1 MEKDQT
7 LDELE
12 QEVIDDLN
20 LEFTPDENPN
30 KMFSVVFPYQVRFT
44 IPDDQH
50 NTEIVINTKTEEF
63 YSGRNPQ
70 DILFQKDI
78 SDRYSKTA
86 FIQHI
91 QKYVRDELWR
101 VKPDHRLALPP
112 ARFPYIAVR
121 FGAARCKWIGSMN
134 SGSRTHSQLGR
145 RVTASRRATS

>member
-20 LEFTPDENPN
+20 LKFTPDENPN
-30 KMFSVVFPYQVRFT
+30 KMFSVIFPYQVRFT

-70 DILFQKDI
+70 DVLFQKEQ

-91 QKYVRDELWR
+91 QKYVWDELWR
-101 VKPDHRLALPP
+101 VKPEDAHLTYTGKPEITEMSESRLSSFQ
-112 ARFPYIAVR
+112 REIAER
-121 FGAARCKWIGSMN
+121 E
-134 SGSRTHSQLGR
+134 
-145 RVTASRRATS
+145 

>member
-12 QEVIDDLN
+12 QEVIEELN
-20 LEFTPDENPN
+20 LQFTPDENPN
-30 KMFSVVFPYQVRFT
+30 KMFRVVFAYQVRFT

-70 DILFQKDI
+70 DILFQKDM

-101 VKPDHRLALPP
+101 VKPEDAHLTYTGKPEITEMSDSRLSSFQ
-112 ARFPYIAVR
+112 REIAE
-121 FGAARCKWIGSMN
+121 
-134 SGSRTHSQLGR
+134 HE
-145 RVTASRRATS
+145 

>member
-12 QEVIDDLN
+12 QEVIEELK

-30 KMFSVVFPYQVRFT
+30 KMYSVVFPYQVRFT

-70 DILFQKDI
+70 DILFQKDM

-101 VKPDHRLALPP
+101 VKPKDAHLTYTGKPEITEMSDSRLASFQ
-112 ARFPYIAVR
+112 REIAD
-121 FGAARCKWIGSMN
+121 N
-134 SGSRTHSQLGR
+134 E
-145 RVTASRRATS
+145 

>member
-12 QEVIDDLN
+12 QEIIDDLN

-30 KMFSVVFPYQVRFT
+30 KMYSVVFPYQVRFT

-63 YSGRNPQ
+63 YSGRNQQ
-70 DILFQKDI
+70 DVLFQKEQ

-86 FIQHI
+86 FIKHI
-91 QKYVRDELWR
+91 QKYVREQLWK
-101 VKPDHRLALPP
+101 VEPEDAHLTFTGKPEVTEMSETRLATFQ
-112 ARFPYIAVR
+112 REIADIVDE
-121 FGAARCKWIGSMN
+121 
-134 SGSRTHSQLGR
+134 
-145 RVTASRRATS
+145 

>member
-1 MEKDQT
+1 MEIDELEKT
-7 LDELE
+7 EDELE

-63 YSGRNPQ
+63 FSGRNQQ

-101 VKPDHRLALPP
+101 VKPEDAHLTYTGKPEITEMSDSRLASFQ
-112 ARFPYIAVR
+112 REIAE
-121 FGAARCKWIGSMN
+121 
-134 SGSRTHSQLGR
+134 HE
-145 RVTASRRATS
+145 

>member
-7 LDELE
+7 LEELE
-12 QEVIDDLN
+12 QEVIEELN
-20 LEFTPDENPN
+20 LEFTPDENLN
-30 KMFSVVFPYQVRFT
+30 KMCSVVFPYQVRFT

-91 QKYVRDELWR
+91 QKYVRNELWR
-101 VKPDHRLALPP
+101 VKPEVAHLTYTGKPEITEISDSRLASFQ
-112 ARFPYIAVR
+112 REIAD
-121 FGAARCKWIGSMN
+121 N
-134 SGSRTHSQLGR
+134 E
-145 RVTASRRATS
+145 

>member
-12 QEVIDDLN
+12 QEVIEELK

-30 KMFSVVFPYQVRFT
+30 KMYSVVFPYQVRFT

-70 DILFQKDI
+70 DILFQKDM

-91 QKYVRDELWR
+91 QKYVRNELWR
-101 VKPDHRLALPP
+101 VKPEVAHLTYTGKPEITEMSDSRLASFQ
-112 ARFPYIAVR
+112 REIAD
-121 FGAARCKWIGSMN
+121 N
-134 SGSRTHSQLGR
+134 E
-145 RVTASRRATS
+145 

>member
-30 KMFSVVFPYQVRFT
+30 KMYSVIFPYQVRFT

-63 YSGRNPQ
+63 FSGRNPQ

-101 VKPDHRLALPP
+101 VKPEDAHLPYTGKPEITEMSDSRLASFQ
-112 ARFPYIAVR
+112 REIAE
-121 FGAARCKWIGSMN
+121 
-134 SGSRTHSQLGR
+134 HE
-145 RVTASRRATS
+145 

>member
-44 IPDDQH
+44 ILDDQH

-70 DILFQKDI
+70 DILFQKDM

-101 VKPDHRLALPP
+101 VKPEDAHLTYTGKPEITEMSDSRLASFQ
-112 ARFPYIAVR
+112 REIAE
-121 FGAARCKWIGSMN
+121 
-134 SGSRTHSQLGR
+134 HE
-145 RVTASRRATS
+145 

>member
-12 QEVIDDLN
+12 QDVIDDLK

-70 DILFQKDI
+70 DVLFQKDI

-101 VKPDHRLALPP
+101 VKPEDAHLTYTGKPEITEMSDSRLASFQ
-112 ARFPYIAVR
+112 REIAE
-121 FGAARCKWIGSMN
+121 
-134 SGSRTHSQLGR
+134 HE
-145 RVTASRRATS
+145 